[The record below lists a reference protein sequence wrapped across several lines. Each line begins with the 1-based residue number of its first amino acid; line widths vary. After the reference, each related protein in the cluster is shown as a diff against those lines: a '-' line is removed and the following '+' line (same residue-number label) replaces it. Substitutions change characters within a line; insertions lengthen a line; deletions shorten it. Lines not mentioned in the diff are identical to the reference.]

1 MQDQKRSF
9 QQSPGPHAVAET
21 QRPVKRV
28 RLLYERRI
36 SLFALLV
43 ALPGVLVSAILIWLQ
58 SWPVSSKLLLSVIGL
73 LVWGLLAMALHDQ
86 TIRPLQTLANVVGA
100 LREEDY
106 SFRARGAVPED
117 ALGELSLEVN
127 ALADLLAE
135 RRVRAIEATAL
146 LRRVVDEIDVPLF
159 AFDPDRH
166 LRLVNP
172 AGERLLQQPSVRLLG
187 RSADEVGLADCLAA
201 ENESLVSLPLSA
213 PNARWLVRRSLFREK
228 GVPHTLIVLSDVS
241 RALREEERTAWQ
253 RLIRVLGH
261 ELNNSLTPIK
271 SIAGSLSVRLSDTI
285 LDPAQRQDFERGL
298 EIIETRSASLNRF
311 LQAYR
316 QLAQMPPPVL
326 RRIALRPLV
335 ERVAFLE
342 TRLPVTVIPGP
353 DLALML
359 DPDQIEQMLIN
370 LVRNAVEAVLPP
382 EQMATPSNGDQPLDQ
397 KVPNPEVTI
406 QWTSEEKAVVFV
418 IEDNGPGL
426 LNPGNTFV
434 PFYTTKPSGSGI
446 GLALSRQIA
455 EAHGGS
461 IELSNRGEKGG
472 CRVRAVLPR
481 IQEVAIRSPLTG
493 TGISQ
498 R

>member
-1 MQDQKRSF
+1 
-9 QQSPGPHAVAET
+9 
-21 QRPVKRV
+21 
-28 RLLYERRI
+28 
-36 SLFALLV
+36 
-43 ALPGVLVSAILIWLQ
+43 
-58 SWPVSSKLLLSVIGL
+58 
-73 LVWGLLAMALHDQ
+73 
-86 TIRPLQTLANVVGA
+86 
-100 LREEDY
+100 
-106 SFRARGAVPED
+106 
-117 ALGELSLEVN
+117 
-127 ALADLLAE
+127 
-135 RRVRAIEATAL
+135 
-146 LRRVVDEIDVPLF
+146 
-159 AFDPDRH
+159 
-166 LRLVNP
+166 
-172 AGERLLQQPSVRLLG
+172 
-187 RSADEVGLADCLAA
+187 
-201 ENESLVSLPLSA
+201 
-213 PNARWLVRRSLFREK
+213 LVRRSLFREK

-241 RALREEERTAWQ
+241 RALREEERKAWQ

-342 TRLPVTVIPGP
+342 TRLPVAVIPGP
-353 DLALML
+353 DLSLML

-370 LVRNAVEAVLPP
+370 LMRNAVEAVLPP
-382 EQMATPSNGDQPLDQ
+382 EQMATRPNGDQPPPDPN
-397 KVPNPEVTI
+397 VPNPEVTI
-406 QWTSEEKAVVFV
+406 QWTIEEKAVVFV

-472 CRVRAVLPR
+472 CRVRAMLPR
-481 IQEVAIRSPLTG
+481 IQEVAIEAL
-493 TGISQ
+493 
-498 R
+498 